1 MCQLIVAYKRESTAP
16 AFVADGGYFPHDRGG
31 EEWLV
36 GIGTGHVSLTPMGLL
51 EIALTQPGETSL
63 KERITEV
70 LNWLERHGCDYP
82 EQIDLSRPPAY
93 GVESYVRNAGP
104 DRFGVH
110 GAKAPPISVQS
121 RIRATG

>member
-1 MCQLIVAYKRESTAP
+1 MRQLIAYKQGRAAP
-16 AFVADGGYFPHDRGG
+16 DYVEEGGYFPHIRNGV
-31 EEWLV
+31 EHLV
-36 GIGTGHVSLTPMGLL
+36 GFGSGELVITPEDVLR
-51 EIALTQPGETSL
+51 IALQQPD
-63 KERITEV
+63 ERDIADRMSDA
-70 LNWLERHGCDYP
+70 LQWLSDHGCDYP